1 MKRLEAC
8 LLLQSLPGMGLHRSV
23 KLVSHF
29 GSAEAVFSASFKD
42 WIEVE
47 GLGERLC
54 KELSQWK
61 SYRSKVQADL
71 KAIEQLALKTVF
83 FGSAAYPKPLSFC
96 ADAPLVLFY
105 QGELNFENRRLISI
119 VGTRQHIPPKEKHFV
134 KP

>member
-42 WIEVE
+42 WVKVK

-54 KELSQWK
+54 KELTKWK

-71 KAIEQLALKTVF
+71 KAI
-83 FGSAAYPKPLSFC
+83 
-96 ADAPLVLFY
+96 
-105 QGELNFENRRLISI
+105 
-119 VGTRQHIPPKEKHFV
+119 
-134 KP
+134 

>member
-54 KELSQWK
+54 KNL
-61 SYRSKVQADL
+61 ANGNL
-71 KAIEQLALKTVF
+71 IEAKF
-83 FGSAAYPKPLSFC
+83 K
-96 ADAPLVLFY
+96 
-105 QGELNFENRRLISI
+105 LI
-119 VGTRQHIPPKEKHFV
+119 
-134 KP
+134 

>member
-1 MKRLEAC
+1 MNRLEAF

-23 KLVSHF
+23 MLVSHF
-29 GSAEAVFSASFKD
+29 GSEEAVFSASFKD

-47 GLGERLC
+47 GLGERLF

-71 KAIEQLALKTVF
+71 KAIERLALKTVF
-83 FGSAAYPKPLSFC
+83 FGLAAYPKPLSFC

-105 QGELNFENRRLISI
+105 QGELNLENRRLISI
-119 VGTRQHIPPKEKHFV
+119 VGTRQHTTKEKHFV

>member
-29 GSAEAVFSASFKD
+29 GSVEAVFSASFKD

-54 KELSQWK
+54 KNLANEILLK
-61 SYRSKVQADL
+61 KVQADL

-83 FGSAAYPKPLSFC
+83 FGSAAYPKPLSF
-96 ADAPLVLFY
+96 
-105 QGELNFENRRLISI
+105 
-119 VGTRQHIPPKEKHFV
+119 
-134 KP
+134 

>member
-29 GSAEAVFSASFKD
+29 GSAEAVFSASVK
-42 WIEVE
+42 

-54 KELSQWK
+54 KELTKWK

-71 KAIEQLALKTVF
+71 KAI
-83 FGSAAYPKPLSFC
+83 
-96 ADAPLVLFY
+96 
-105 QGELNFENRRLISI
+105 
-119 VGTRQHIPPKEKHFV
+119 
-134 KP
+134 